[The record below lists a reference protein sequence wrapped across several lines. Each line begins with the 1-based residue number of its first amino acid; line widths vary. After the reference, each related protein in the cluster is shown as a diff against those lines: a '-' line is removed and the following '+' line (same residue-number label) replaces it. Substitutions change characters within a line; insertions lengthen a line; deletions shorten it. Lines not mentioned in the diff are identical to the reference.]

1 MAEDLNIKR
10 IYDQPSREDGARILV
25 DRIWPRGVSKDAA
38 KLTEW
43 LKEIAPST
51 SLRQWFH
58 RDPTQWTEF
67 DRRYRAELDANLEV
81 VERLRKFLKAGS
93 VTLLYAARD
102 RERNHAAVL
111 ADYVAGRKDRG

>member
-1 MAEDLNIKR
+1 MADFRIKR
-10 IYDQPSREDGARILV
+10 IYDRPSPEDGARILV

-67 DRRYRAELDANLEV
+67 CRRYRAELDANPDA
-81 VERLRKFLKAGS
+81 VERLRGFLNAGP

-102 RERNHAAVL
+102 RKRNHAAVL
-111 ADYVAGRKDRG
+111 AEYVDRRRERS

>member
-1 MAEDLNIKR
+1 MDDLRIKR
-10 IYDQPSREDGARILV
+10 IYDPPDPSDGARILV

-38 KLTEW
+38 KLSEW
-43 LKEIAPST
+43 LKAIAPST

-67 DRRYRAELDANLEV
+67 GRRYRAELDANSAA
-81 VERLRKFLKAGS
+81 VERLRDFLKAGP

-102 RERNHAAVL
+102 RERNHAVVL
-111 ADYVAGRKDRG
+111 ADYVAGGKERG

>member
-1 MAEDLNIKR
+1 MDNLRIKR
-10 IYDQPSREDGARILV
+10 IYDPPSPKDGTRILV

-38 KLTEW
+38 RLTEW

-67 DRRYRAELDANLEV
+67 CRRYRAELDANSDA
-81 VERLRKFLKAGS
+81 VERLRDFLKTGP

-102 RERNHAAVL
+102 REHNHAVVL
-111 ADYVAGRKDRG
+111 ADYVAGRRERG